1 MSVTQDGRAGGSL
14 VLPSHGWAMAASG
27 QPEPLRSAG
36 WRRARPSSGIFEV
49 EVDESIRFDP
59 LRRTW
64 ARGAAARRR
73 GHEARPGRTGGYG
86 RIRAGRPGQHEGA
99 ASHALGGRVLRPGD
113 HRGERRSGA
122 GIRIAL
128 GRGFRRE
135 VERARHA
142 QPAADARDVFR
153 PVPDVRTGPARHGT
167 ARRPP
172 PYRDPRA
179 LARGARGRAHAAV
192 LRSGLCAVSRPP
204 EPLHIRSP
212 LTAARDKVRKLV
224 LIGLAQALLVL
235 AGCGGSSGS
244 GVVISTGNNGGGSGG
259 GGGTPTNTITMTVDS
274 GPDPSV
280 SYDVDTPFITVTVCA
295 PGSTTNCQV
304 INHIEVDSGSYG
316 LRILSSV
323 LNPSLASALQQQ
335 TAAGGNS
342 VVECTE
348 FADGFTWGPV
358 KVADVQIGG
367 ESASNVPMQIMGDP
381 AYAQSSTA
389 GGTTTSEIPTACSS
403 TGPEED
409 TVSAFGANGIIG
421 IGVFADD
428 CGPACDTSVSGTQNP
443 GFYYQCPASTWSP
456 ANPCSEIAI
465 AESAQ
470 VTDPVFLFQTDNNG
484 VIVEFPSVPEGSSTA
499 SGTLIF
505 GIGTQGNNMLNA
517 TTMLTANPS
526 YGDVNATYTT
536 HGGQQQFLPYSY
548 FDTGSNA
555 YYFADDSIP
564 AGQSC

>member
-1 MSVTQDGRAGGSL
+1 
-14 VLPSHGWAMAASG
+14 
-27 QPEPLRSAG
+27 
-36 WRRARPSSGIFEV
+36 
-49 EVDESIRFDP
+49 
-59 LRRTW
+59 
-64 ARGAAARRR
+64 
-73 GHEARPGRTGGYG
+73 
-86 RIRAGRPGQHEGA
+86 
-99 ASHALGGRVLRPGD
+99 
-113 HRGERRSGA
+113 
-122 GIRIAL
+122 
-128 GRGFRRE
+128 
-135 VERARHA
+135 
-142 QPAADARDVFR
+142 
-153 PVPDVRTGPARHGT
+153 
-167 ARRPP
+167 
-172 PYRDPRA
+172 
-179 LARGARGRAHAAV
+179 
-192 LRSGLCAVSRPP
+192 
-204 EPLHIRSP
+204 
-212 LTAARDKVRKLV
+212 VRKLV

-564 AGQSC
+564 AGQSCSSYPGFNHNNPDSWFCPNTELSLSATAMGQNGVQSTINFTIGNAYTLFNSSSGTVFEDLGASMGAQSNDCTSMSAASQDQSCSFDFGFPFFLGRNVYIAFAGANTSGGVGPYYAY